1 MVVSATFTGRG
12 VKVMSDKERFL
23 KKCMPEPMSGCWLW
37 TAAVDK
43 KTGYGWFFLGKQMNA
58 HRAAYILFNGDLSG
72 LHVRHKCDNRV
83 CVNPAHLEIGT
94 HQDNMDDRG
103 ARGRTVRGED
113 HGKLKF
119 SDEVVQQVR
128 LDYVASKSY
137 AKTGRKFGMSK
148 TQVGNIVRNEQRAVL
163 V

>member
-1 MVVSATFTGRG
+1 MEKVSQ
-12 VKVMSDKERFL
+12 
-23 KKCMPEPMSGCWLW
+23 EPNSGCWLW
-37 TAAVDK
+37 IGATSLT
-43 KTGYGWFFLGKQMNA
+43 TGYGFFGLGKTMSA
-58 HRAAYILFNGDLSG
+58 HRASYILHSG
-72 LHVRHKCDNRV
+72 EIPAGFHVRHKCDNRA

-94 HQDNMDDRG
+94 HQDNMDDRT
-103 ARGRTVRGED
+103 ARGRSSRGEH
-113 HGKLKF
+113 HGKAKF
-119 SDEVVQQVR
+119 SDEVVRQVR